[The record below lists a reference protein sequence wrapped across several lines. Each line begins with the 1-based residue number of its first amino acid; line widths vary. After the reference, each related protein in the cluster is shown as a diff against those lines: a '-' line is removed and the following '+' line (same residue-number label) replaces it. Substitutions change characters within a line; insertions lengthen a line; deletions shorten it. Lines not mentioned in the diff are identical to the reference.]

1 MLSSIV
7 FAVVLTFIC
16 AFEVSPGKA
25 DSDFLDVGFEV
36 GLNGLAGVRAGCRF
50 AADESPKMADMVAL
64 ALE

>member
-1 MLSSIV
+1 M
-7 FAVVLTFIC
+7 TFIC
-16 AFEVSPGKA
+16 AFDVSPGKA
-25 DSDFLDVGFEV
+25 DRDFLDVGFEV